1 MDMIAS
7 IAFIVAVLIW
17 VIFLEHGRY
26 PTAEDIAREQAEE
39 AARERHRQDCRELEL
54 LRRRLK

>member
-1 MDMIAS
+1 MLD

-26 PTAEDIAREQAEE
+26 PTAEDIAEE
-39 AARERHRQDCRELEL
+39 ERQQAARERHRQDCEELDR

>member
-1 MDMIAS
+1 MLD
-7 IAFIVAVLIW
+7 IVFFVVGLIL

-26 PTAEDIAREQAEE
+26 PTAEDIAEE
-39 AARERHRQDCRELEL
+39 ERRAAARERHRQDCRELEL